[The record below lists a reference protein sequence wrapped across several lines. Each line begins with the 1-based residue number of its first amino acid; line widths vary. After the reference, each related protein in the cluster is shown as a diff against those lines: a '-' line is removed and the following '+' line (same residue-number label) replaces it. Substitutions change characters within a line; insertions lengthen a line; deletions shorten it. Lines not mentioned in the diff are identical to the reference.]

1 MTPPGAGPGG
11 HESPPSGAGAA
22 GRPYDEDRLLDVVH
36 RQFERAAAHLQIDA
50 GMRELM
56 KAGQREFVVHFPVR
70 MDDDSVRVFEGFRVQ
85 HSISR
90 GPAKGGV
97 RFHPEVEIEG
107 MRALAALMT
116 WKCALMN
123 LPFGGAKGGVRC
135 DPTTLSPGELERI
148 TRRFTWEV
156 APLIGPE
163 QDILAPDV
171 NTDEHTMAWIMD
183 TYSILKGYTVPGV
196 VTGKP
201 LEIGGSLGRTA
212 ATAQGCVFAI
222 REAAIHLGLDLEGA
236 TVAVQGFG
244 KVGARAARLMSE
256 LGARVIAVSDSRGG
270 VMHEAGLDVE
280 AIQAH
285 KAESGSVT
293 GSPRTDAV
301 TNATVLEL
309 PVDIL
314 IPAAVE
320 RQITSTNAAAVRARI
335 VAEAANAPTT
345 PEADDILGS
354 NGVFLVPDILAN
366 GGGVTVSYFEWVQNT
381 QKLFWN
387 EEDINN
393 KLDSV
398 ITKAFHEVLAIARA
412 TGVQM
417 RTAAYMLALE
427 RVATAKQ
434 VRGVFP

>member
-1 MTPPGAGPGG
+1 MTAS
-11 HESPPSGAGAA
+11 H
-22 GRPYDEDRLLDVVH
+22 RPYDEGRLLDVVH
-36 RQFERAAAHLQIDA
+36 KQFDRAAEHIDMDP
-50 GMRELM
+50 GIRELM
-56 KAGQREFVVHFPVR
+56 KTGQREFVVHFPVR
-70 MDDDSVRVFEGFRVQ
+70 MDDGSVRVFEGYRVQ

-97 RFHPEVEIEG
+97 RFHPEVDLES
-107 MRALAALMT
+107 MRALAALMS
-116 WKCALMN
+116 WKCALMS

-135 DPTTLSPGELERI
+135 DPKTLSRGELERI
-148 TRRFTWEV
+148 TRRFTWEIG
-156 APLIGPE
+156 PLIGPA

-171 NTDEHTMAWIMD
+171 NTDEQTMAWIMD
-183 TYSILKGYTVPGV
+183 TYSIIKGYTVPEV

-201 LEIGGSLGRTA
+201 EEIGGSLGRLA

-244 KVGARAARLMSE
+244 KVGSQAARLLSE
-256 LGARVIAVSDSRGG
+256 LGAQVIAVSDSTGG
-270 VMHEAGLDVE
+270 VLDETGLSIADVRR
-280 AIQAH
+280 H
-285 KAESGSVT
+285 KAETGSVV
-293 GSPRTDAV
+293 GSPDTEQIRNDV
-301 TNATVLEL
+301 VLGL

-314 IPAAVE
+314 IPAALE
-320 RQITSTNAAAVRARI
+320 KQLTSVNAGSVRARI

-345 PEADDILGS
+345 PEADDIFKEL
-354 NGVFLVPDILAN
+354 GVFVVPDILAN
-366 GGGVTVSYFEWVQNT
+366 AGGVIASYFEWVQNT
-381 QKLFWN
+381 QKLFWS

-398 ITKAFHEVLAIARA
+398 MTRAFRDVLALA
-412 TGVQM
+412 TDSGVLM

-427 RVATAKQ
+427 RVATAKR

>member
-1 MTPPGAGPGG
+1 MTETLDTHGGPGG
-11 HESPPSGAGAA
+11 APADGA
-22 GRPYDEDRLLDVVH
+22 RPYDEGRLVDVV
-36 RQFERAAAHLQIDA
+36 RRWFDRAAAHVEVDEGLRD
-50 GMRELM
+50 LM
-56 KAGQREFVVHFPVR
+56 KAGQREFTVHFPVR
-70 MDDDSVRVFEGFRVQ
+70 MDDGAVRVFEGFRVQ

-90 GPAKGGV
+90 GPAKGGL
-97 RFHPEVEIEG
+97 RFHPGVTLDG

-123 LPFGGAKGGVRC
+123 LPFGGAKGGVTC
-135 DPTTLSPGELERI
+135 DPKALSPSELERV

-156 APLIGPE
+156 GPLIGPE

-171 NTDEHTMAWIMD
+171 NTDEQTMAWVMD

-196 VTGKP
+196 ATGKP
-201 LEIGGSLGRTA
+201 VEIGGSLGRRA

-244 KVGARAARLMSE
+244 KVGGQAAGLLSE

-270 VMHEAGLDVE
+270 VVNEGGLDVE
-280 AIQAH
+280 RVRAH

-293 GSPRTDAV
+293 DARDTDALD
-301 TNATVLEL
+301 NGELLEL

-314 IPAAVE
+314 IPAALE
-320 RQITSTNAAAVRARI
+320 GQLTSANAGAVRARI
-335 VAEAANAPTT
+335 VAEAANAPAT
-345 PEADDILGS
+345 PEADDILADQ
-354 NGVFLVPDILAN
+354 GVFLVPDILAN
-366 GGGVTVSYFEWVQNT
+366 GGGVTASYFEWVQNT
-381 QKLFWN
+381 QKLFWS
-387 EEDINN
+387 EEDINK

-398 ITKAFHEVLAIARA
+398 ITKAFHEVLATAGDA
-412 TGVQM
+412 GVQM

>member
-1 MTPPGAGPGG
+1 MTTPGTSGTANEPPGAG
-11 HESPPSGAGAA
+11 AG
-22 GRPYDEDRLLDVVH
+22 GRPYDEGRLLDVVH
-36 RQFERAAAHLQIDA
+36 RWFDRAAAHVHMDEGL
-50 GMRELM
+50 RELM
-56 KAGQREFVVHFPVR
+56 KTGHREFTVHFPVR
-70 MDDDSVRVFEGFRVQ
+70 MDDGTVRVFEGFRVQ

-135 DPTTLSPGELERI
+135 DPAALSSSELERI

-156 APLIGPE
+156 GPLIGPE
-163 QDILAPDV
+163 QDILAPDIH
-171 NTDEHTMAWIMD
+171 TDEQTMAWIMD

-201 LEIGGSLGRTA
+201 VEIGGSLGRKG

-244 KVGARAARLMSE
+244 KVGSQAARLLSE

-270 VMHEAGLDVE
+270 VLDAAGLDV
-280 AIQAH
+280 AAVQAH
-285 KAESGSVT
+285 KAESGSVV
-293 GSPRTDAV
+293 GAPNADAI
-301 TNATVLEL
+301 TNAVLLEL

-320 RQITSTNAAAVRARI
+320 RQLTSANAAAVRARI

-345 PEADDILGS
+345 PDADDILAS
-354 NGVFLVPDILAN
+354 QGVFLVPDILAN
-366 GGGVTVSYFEWVQNT
+366 GGGVTASYFEWVQNT
-381 QKLFWN
+381 QKLFWS
-387 EEDINN
+387 EEDINK

-398 ITKAFHEVLAIARA
+398 ITKAFHEVLAIAREA
-412 TGVQM
+412 GVQM

>member
-1 MTPPGAGPGG
+1 M
-11 HESPPSGAGAA
+11 
-22 GRPYDEDRLLDVVH
+22 VH
-36 RQFERAAAHLQIDA
+36 RWFDRAAAHVRMDEGL
-50 GMRELM
+50 RELM
-56 KAGQREFVVHFPVR
+56 KTGHREFTVHFPVR
-70 MDDDSVRVFEGFRVQ
+70 MDDGTVRLFEGFRVQ

-135 DPTTLSPGELERI
+135 DPAALSSSELERI

-156 APLIGPE
+156 GPLIGPE
-163 QDILAPDV
+163 QDILAPDIS
-171 NTDEHTMAWIMD
+171 TDEQTMAWIMD

-201 LEIGGSLGRTA
+201 VEIGGSLGRKG

-244 KVGARAARLMSE
+244 KVGAQAARLLSE

-270 VMHEAGLDVE
+270 VLDEAGLDVAAVE
-280 AIQAH
+280 AH
-285 KAESGSVT
+285 KAESKSVV
-293 GSPRTDAV
+293 GAPNTDAIS
-301 TNATVLEL
+301 NAVLLEL

-314 IPAAVE
+314 IPAAME
-320 RQITSTNAAAVRARI
+320 RQLTSANATAVRARI

-345 PEADDILGS
+345 PEADDILAS
-354 NGVFLVPDILAN
+354 QGVFLVPDILAN
-366 GGGVTVSYFEWVQNT
+366 GGGVTASYFEWVQNT
-381 QKLFWN
+381 QKLFWS
-387 EEDINN
+387 EEDINK

-398 ITKAFHEVLAIARA
+398 ITKAFYEVLAIAREA
-412 TGVQM
+412 GVQM

>member
-1 MTPPGAGPGG
+1 MTASHGDGMTAS
-11 HESPPSGAGAA
+11 HRS
-22 GRPYDEDRLLDVVH
+22 YDEGRLLDVVH
-36 RQFERAAAHLQIDA
+36 KQFDRAAEHIDIDP
-50 GMRELM
+50 GIRELM
-56 KAGQREFVVHFPVR
+56 KTGQREFVVHFPVR
-70 MDDDSVRVFEGFRVQ
+70 MDDGSVRVFEGYRVQ

-97 RFHPEVEIEG
+97 RFHPEVDLES
-107 MRALAALMT
+107 MRALAALMS
-116 WKCALMN
+116 WKCALMS

-135 DPTTLSPGELERI
+135 DPKTLSRGELERV
-148 TRRFTWEV
+148 TRRFTWEIG
-156 APLIGPE
+156 PLIGPA

-171 NTDEHTMAWIMD
+171 NTDEQTMAWIMD
-183 TYSILKGYTVPGV
+183 TYSIIKGYTVPEV

-201 LEIGGSLGRTA
+201 EEIGGSRGRLA

-244 KVGARAARLMSE
+244 KVGSQAARLLSE
-256 LGARVIAVSDSRGG
+256 LGAQVIAVSDSTGG
-270 VMHEAGLDVE
+270 VVDEAGLSIAEVRR
-280 AIQAH
+280 H
-285 KAESGSVT
+285 KAETGSVV
-293 GSPRTDAV
+293 GSPGTERISNDAV
-301 TNATVLEL
+301 LGL

-314 IPAAVE
+314 IPAALE
-320 RQITSTNAAAVRARI
+320 KQLTSVNAGSVRARI

-345 PEADDILGS
+345 PEADDIFKEQ
-354 NGVFLVPDILAN
+354 GVFVVPDILAN
-366 GGGVTVSYFEWVQNT
+366 AGGVIASYFEWVQNT
-381 QKLFWN
+381 QKLFWS

-398 ITKAFHEVLAIARA
+398 MTRAFRDVLALA
-412 TGVQM
+412 TDSGVLM

-427 RVATAKQ
+427 RVATAKR